1 MKIPKWV
8 ALFQKCSSKFWSVS
22 LEYFNEDIGFFYEEC
37 KNSYLSSTKEIAC
50 CVQLARLQL
59 FNIYLVVLHFEN
71 MFPSNF
77 H

>member
-1 MKIPKWV
+1 M
-8 ALFQKCSSKFWSVS
+8 
-22 LEYFNEDIGFFYEEC
+22 FFYEEC